1 MIAAAAGSQA
11 GAAAVAGTARVQSK
25 ACTVEATREGAHV
38 AVGVYSR
45 DMGRGNSR
53 EGGGGKRV
61 LLKRRHHENGS
72 NVQAPADE
80 GGGPEA

>member
-1 MIAAAAGSQA
+1 VIAAAAGSQA

-38 AVGVYSR
+38 AVGLYSR

-53 EGGGGKRV
+53 EGGGEKGV
-61 LLKRRHHENGS
+61 LLKRRDHENGS